1 MGAAAALLVLA
12 WLVTF
17 FVHPWSDDSNMD
29 VTHFP
34 PRAQEWIDGKL
45 PYRDVKFEY
54 PPLAVPLIGLPQL
67 AKIGSYK
74 LGFGL
79 IQLAFALALMG
90 LCVLA
95 ARLTGGDERRAAFGI
110 AVTPFL
116 AGALMR
122 GYFDLAP
129 ITLTVAALVAI
140 LSERVRLGFALL
152 GLAVMTK
159 GFPLIVAPIAL
170 AWLLGRGA
178 RRQALE
184 GLATLAAIVGGLGLA
199 VLAFS
204 PGGAWY
210 AIHYQTARPLEVES
224 TPATILYFWDW
235 LFGQRG
241 RTFGSFGSINLGHAG
256 SGFVTVLCGLLLV
269 ASIAA
274 LTYRAARENQ
284 PRALVLASL
293 AAVAAFAA
301 FGKVFSPQYVVWLFP
316 LIALGAAWGQWWI
329 AGTAAVATVATKIEF
344 PGLFNDLV
352 ARRNGTVLLIMERNV
367 AVVLLVGIAIWTLW
381 LGQKTTG
388 TIEAG
393 LHRRVQGSR
402 REAASHRS

>member
-12 WLVTF
+12 WLITF
-17 FVHPWSDDSNMD
+17 LVHPWSDDSNMD

-54 PPLAVPLIGLPQL
+54 PPLAVPLIGLPKL
-67 AKIGSYK
+67 VTIGSYK

-79 IQLAFALALMG
+79 IQLGFALALMA

-95 ARLTGGDERRAAFGI
+95 ARLTGGNERRAAFGI
-110 AVTPFL
+110 AIAPFL
-116 AGALMR
+116 AGSLMR
-122 GYFDLAP
+122 GYFDVAP
-129 ITLTVAALVAI
+129 ITITVAALVAI
-140 LSERVRLGFALL
+140 LYCRVKLGFALL
-152 GLAVMTK
+152 ALAVMTK
-159 GFPLIVAPIAL
+159 GFPLVVAPIAL
-170 AWLLGRGA
+170 AWLLGRGQ

-184 GLATLAAIVGGLGLA
+184 GLATLVAVAGVLGLA

-210 AIHYQTARPLEVES
+210 AIHYQTARPLEIES
-224 TPATILYFWDW
+224 TPATMLYVWDW

-269 ASIAA
+269 SSIAL

-284 PRALVLASL
+284 PRALVLAGL
-293 AAVAAFAA
+293 ASVAAFAA

-316 LIALGAAWGQWWI
+316 LIAMGAAWGEWWI
-329 AGTAAVATVATKIEF
+329 AGAAAVATLLTKIEF

-352 ARRNGTVLLIMERNV
+352 ARRNVTVLVIVERNL
-367 AVVLLVGIAIWTLW
+367 AVVLIVAIAIWALW
-381 LGQKTTG
+381 
-388 TIEAG
+388 A
-393 LHRRVQGSR
+393 
-402 REAASHRS
+402 RERPRELALS

>member
-1 MGAAAALLVLA
+1 MGAAAALLVVA

-34 PRAQEWIDGKL
+34 PRAQEWIDGRL

-54 PPLAVPLIGLPQL
+54 PPLAVPLIGLPKL
-67 AKIGSYK
+67 VTIGSYK

-79 IQLAFALALMG
+79 IQLAFALGLMAA
-90 LCVLA
+90 CVLA
-95 ARLTGGDERRAAFGI
+95 ARVTGGDERRAAFGI
-110 AVTPFL
+110 AITPFL
-116 AGALMR
+116 AGALIR
-122 GYFDLAP
+122 GYFDVAP
-129 ITLTVAALVAI
+129 IALTVAALVAI
-140 LSERVRLGFALL
+140 LYDRVKLGFGLL
-152 GLAVMTK
+152 ALAVMTK
-159 GFPLIVAPIAL
+159 GFPLVVAPVAL
-170 AWLLGRGA
+170 AWLLGRGQ
-178 RRQALE
+178 RRQAIE
-184 GLATLAAIVGGLGLA
+184 GLATLVVIAGVLGLA

-210 AIHYQTARPLEVES
+210 AIHYQTARPLEIES
-224 TPATILYFWDW
+224 TPATMLYVWDW

-256 SGFVTVLCGLLLV
+256 SGFVTVLCGLLLL
-269 ASIAA
+269 ASIA
-274 LTYRAARENQ
+274 LLVYRAARQNQ

-316 LIALGAAWGQWWI
+316 LIALGAAWGEWWI
-329 AGTAAVATVATKIEF
+329 AGPAAVATVLTKIEF

-352 ARRNGTVLLIMERNV
+352 ARRNATVLVVTERNL
-367 AVVLLVGIAIWTLW
+367 AVVLIVAIALWRLW

-388 TIEAG
+388 TIETG
-393 LHRRVQGSR
+393 LQRRVHGSR
-402 REAASHRS
+402 REAASHRF

>member
-12 WLVTF
+12 WLITF
-17 FVHPWSDDSNMD
+17 LVHPWSDDSNMD

-34 PRAQEWIDGKL
+34 PRAQEWIDGQL

-54 PPLAVPLIGLPQL
+54 PPLAVPLIGLPKL
-67 AKIGSYK
+67 VTIGSYK

-79 IQLAFALALMG
+79 IQLGFALALMA

-95 ARLTGGDERRAAFGI
+95 ARLTGGNERRAAFGI
-110 AVTPFL
+110 AIAPFL
-116 AGALMR
+116 AGSLMR
-122 GYFDLAP
+122 GYFDVAP

-140 LSERVRLGFALL
+140 LYDRVKLGFALL
-152 GLAVMTK
+152 ALAVMTK
-159 GFPLIVAPIAL
+159 GFPLVVAPIAL
-170 AWLLGRGA
+170 AWLLGRGQK
-178 RRQALE
+178 RQALE
-184 GLATLAAIVGGLGLA
+184 GLATLVAVAGVLGLA

-210 AIHYQTARPLEVES
+210 AIHYQTARPLEIES
-224 TPATILYFWDW
+224 TPATMLYIWDW

-269 ASIAA
+269 SSIAL

-284 PRALVLASL
+284 PRALVLAGL
-293 AAVAAFAA
+293 ASVAAFAA

-316 LIALGAAWGQWWI
+316 LIAMGAAWGEWWI
-329 AGTAAVATVATKIEF
+329 AGAAAVATLLTKIEF

-352 ARRNGTVLLIMERNV
+352 ARRNATVLVIVERNL
-367 AVVLLVGIAIWTLW
+367 AVVLIVAIAIWALW
-381 LGQKTTG
+381 
-388 TIEAG
+388 A
-393 LHRRVQGSR
+393 
-402 REAASHRS
+402 RERPRELALS

>member
-12 WLVTF
+12 WLITF
-17 FVHPWSDDSNMD
+17 LVHPWSDDSNMD

-34 PRAQEWIDGKL
+34 PRAQEWIDGQL

-54 PPLAVPLIGLPQL
+54 PPLAVPLIGLPKL
-67 AKIGSYK
+67 VTIGSYK

-79 IQLAFALALMG
+79 IQLGFALALMA

-95 ARLTGGDERRAAFGI
+95 ARLTGGNERRAAFGI
-110 AVTPFL
+110 AIAPFL
-116 AGALMR
+116 AGSLMR
-122 GYFDLAP
+122 GYFDVAP

-140 LSERVRLGFALL
+140 LYDRVKLGFALL
-152 GLAVMTK
+152 ALAVMTK
-159 GFPLIVAPIAL
+159 GFPLVVAPIAL
-170 AWLLGRGA
+170 AWLLGRGQK
-178 RRQALE
+178 RQALE
-184 GLATLAAIVGGLGLA
+184 GLATLVAVAGVLGLA

-210 AIHYQTARPLEVES
+210 AIHYQTARPLEIES
-224 TPATILYFWDW
+224 TPATMLYIWDW

-269 ASIAA
+269 SSIAL

-284 PRALVLASL
+284 PRALMLAGLAS
-293 AAVAAFAA
+293 VAAFAA

-316 LIALGAAWGQWWI
+316 LIAMGAAWGEWWI
-329 AGTAAVATVATKIEF
+329 AGAAAVATLLTKIEF

-352 ARRNGTVLLIMERNV
+352 ARRNATVLVIVERNL
-367 AVVLLVGIAIWTLW
+367 AVVLIVAIAIWALW
-381 LGQKTTG
+381 
-388 TIEAG
+388 A
-393 LHRRVQGSR
+393 
-402 REAASHRS
+402 RERPRELALS

>member
-1 MGAAAALLVLA
+1 MGAAAALLVLG
-12 WLVTF
+12 WLITF
-17 FVHPWSDDSNMD
+17 LIHPWSDDSNMD
-29 VTHFP
+29 VTHFA

-67 AKIGSYK
+67 VKVGSYK

-79 IQLAFALALMG
+79 IQLAFALALMA
-90 LCVLA
+90 LCILA
-95 ARLTGGDERRAAFGI
+95 ARLTGGNERRAALGVAI
-110 AVTPFL
+110 SPFL
-116 AGALMR
+116 AGALLR
-122 GYFDLAP
+122 GYFDIVP

-152 GLAVMTK
+152 GVAVLTK
-159 GFPLIVAPIAL
+159 GFPLVVAPIVL
-170 AWLLGRGA
+170 AWLLGSGA
-178 RRQALE
+178 KRQALE
-184 GLATLAAIVGGLGLA
+184 GVATLALVVGVVGAA

-210 AIHYQTARPLEVES
+210 AIHYQTARPLELES
-224 TPATILYFWDW
+224 TPATLLYVWDW

-241 RTFGSFGSINLGHAG
+241 RTFFSYGSVNIGHAG
-256 SGFVTVLCGLLLV
+256 SGLLTVLFGLLLV

-274 LTYRAARENQ
+274 LTYRAARVNQ
-284 PRALVLASL
+284 PRALILASL

-316 LIALGAAWGQWWI
+316 LIALGAAWGEWWI
-329 AGTAAVATVATKIEF
+329 AGLAAAATLFTKIEF

-352 ARRNGTVLLIMERNV
+352 VRKNGTVLLVTERNL
-367 AVVLLVGIAIWTLW
+367 AVVLIVGIAVWRLW
-381 LGQKTTG
+381 LGQETTG

-393 LHRRVQGSR
+393 LHRRVHGGR

>member
-1 MGAAAALLVLA
+1 VALLVAA

-17 FVHPWSDDSNMD
+17 LVHPWSDDSNMD

-67 AKIGSYK
+67 AKVGSYK

-79 IQLAFALALMG
+79 IQLAFALLLMAM
-90 LCVLA
+90 CVLA
-95 ARLTGGDERRAAFGI
+95 ARHTGGDERRAAFGLAI
-110 AVTPFL
+110 APLL
-116 AGALMR
+116 AGSLMR
-122 GYFDLAP
+122 GYFDVAP
-129 ITLTVAALVAI
+129 IALTMAALVAI
-140 LSERVRLGFALL
+140 LYGRVKLGFALL

-159 GFPLIVAPIAL
+159 GFPLVVAPIAL
-170 AWLLGRGA
+170 AWLLGRGQ

-184 GLATLAAIVGGLGLA
+184 GLATLAWVAGVLGLA

-224 TPATILYFWDW
+224 TPATMLYVWDW

-241 RTFGSFGSINLGHAG
+241 GTFGSFGSINLGHAG
-256 SGFVTVLCGLLLV
+256 SGLVTVLCGLLLI

-284 PRALVLASL
+284 PRALVLASV

-301 FGKVFSPQYVVWLFP
+301 FGKVFSPQYVIWLFP
-316 LIALGAAWGQWWI
+316 LIALGAAWGEWWI
-329 AGTAAVATVATKIEF
+329 AGAAAVATLLTKIEF
-344 PGLFNDLV
+344 PGLFSDLV
-352 ARRNGTVLLIMERNV
+352 ARKSATVLVVTERNF
-367 AVVLLVGIAIWTLW
+367 AVVLIVGIAIWTLW
-381 LGQKTTG
+381 
-388 TIEAG
+388 
-393 LHRRVQGSR
+393 V
-402 REAASHRS
+402 RERTREPLLR

>member
-1 MGAAAALLVLA
+1 MVAAVALLVAA

-17 FVHPWSDDSNMD
+17 LVHPWSDDSNMD

-54 PPLAVPLIGLPQL
+54 PPLAIPLIGLPQL
-67 AKIGSYK
+67 VKVGSYK

-79 IQLAFALALMG
+79 IQLAFALLLMAM
-90 LCVLA
+90 CVLA
-95 ARLTGGDERRAAFGI
+95 ARRTGGDERRAAFGLAI
-110 AVTPFL
+110 APLL
-116 AGALMR
+116 AGSLMR
-122 GYFDLAP
+122 GYFDVAP
-129 ITLTVAALVAI
+129 IALTMAALVAI
-140 LSERVRLGFALL
+140 LYGRVKLGFALL

-159 GFPLIVAPIAL
+159 GFPLVVAPIAL
-170 AWLLGRGA
+170 AWLLGRGQ

-184 GLATLAAIVGGLGLA
+184 GLATLALVAGVLGLA

-210 AIHYQTARPLEVES
+210 AIHYQTARPLEIES
-224 TPATILYFWDW
+224 TPATMLYVWDW
-235 LFGQRG
+235 LFGRRG
-241 RTFGSFGSINLGHAG
+241 RMFGSFGSINLGHAG
-256 SGFVTVLCGLLLV
+256 SGFVTVLCGLLLI

-284 PRALVLASL
+284 PRALVLASV

-316 LIALGAAWGQWWI
+316 LIALGAAWGEWWI
-329 AGTAAVATVATKIEF
+329 AGAAALATLLTKIEF
-344 PGLFNDLV
+344 PGLFSDLV
-352 ARRNGTVLLIMERNV
+352 ARRSGTVLVVTERNL
-367 AVVLLVGIAIWTLW
+367 AVVLIVGIAIWTLW
-381 LGQKTTG
+381 
-388 TIEAG
+388 
-393 LHRRVQGSR
+393 V
-402 REAASHRS
+402 REQTREPMLR

>member
-1 MGAAAALLVLA
+1 MGGAVALLVAA

-17 FVHPWSDDSNMD
+17 LVHPWSDDSNMD

-67 AKIGSYK
+67 AKVGSYK

-79 IQLAFALALMG
+79 IQLAFALLLMAM
-90 LCVLA
+90 CVLA
-95 ARLTGGDERRAAFGI
+95 ARRTGGDERRAAFGLAI
-110 AVTPFL
+110 APLL
-116 AGALMR
+116 AGSLMR
-122 GYFDLAP
+122 GYFDVAP
-129 ITLTVAALVAI
+129 IALTMAALVAI
-140 LSERVRLGFALL
+140 LYRRVKLGFALL

-159 GFPLIVAPIAL
+159 GFPLVVAPIAL
-170 AWLLGRGA
+170 AWLLGRGQ

-184 GLATLAAIVGGLGLA
+184 GLATLALVAGVLGA
-199 VLAFS
+199 VVLAFS

-210 AIHYQTARPLEVES
+210 AIHYQTARPLEIEG
-224 TPATILYFWDW
+224 TPASMLYVWDW
-235 LFGQRG
+235 VFGQRG

-284 PRALVLASL
+284 PRALVLASV

-316 LIALGAAWGQWWI
+316 LIALGAAWGEWWI
-329 AGTAAVATVATKIEF
+329 AGAAAVATLLTKIEF

-352 ARRNGTVLLIMERNV
+352 ARKSGTVLVVTERNF
-367 AVVLLVGIAIWTLW
+367 AVVLIVGIAIWTLS
-381 LGQKTTG
+381 
-388 TIEAG
+388 
-393 LHRRVQGSR
+393 V
-402 REAASHRS
+402 RERTREPMLR

>member
-12 WLVTF
+12 WLITF
-17 FVHPWSDDSNMD
+17 LVHPWSDDSNMD

-34 PRAQEWIDGKL
+34 PRAQEWIDGQL

-54 PPLAVPLIGLPQL
+54 PPLAVPLIGLPKL
-67 AKIGSYK
+67 VTIGSYK

-79 IQLAFALALMG
+79 IQLGFALTLMA

-95 ARLTGGDERRAAFGI
+95 ARLTGGNERRAAFGI
-110 AVTPFL
+110 AIAPFL
-116 AGALMR
+116 AGSLMR
-122 GYFDLAP
+122 GYFDVAP

-140 LSERVRLGFALL
+140 LYDRVKLGFALL
-152 GLAVMTK
+152 ALAVMTK
-159 GFPLIVAPIAL
+159 GFPLVVAPIAL
-170 AWLLGRGA
+170 AWLLGRGQK
-178 RRQALE
+178 RQALE
-184 GLATLAAIVGGLGLA
+184 GLATLVAVAGVLGLA

-210 AIHYQTARPLEVES
+210 AIHYQTARPLEIES
-224 TPATILYFWDW
+224 TPATMLYIWDW

-269 ASIAA
+269 SSIAL

-284 PRALVLASL
+284 PRALVLAGL
-293 AAVAAFAA
+293 ASVAAFAA

-316 LIALGAAWGQWWI
+316 LIAMGAAWGEWWI
-329 AGTAAVATVATKIEF
+329 AGAAAVATLLTKIEF

-352 ARRNGTVLLIMERNV
+352 ARRNATVLVIVERNL
-367 AVVLLVGIAIWTLW
+367 AVVLIVAIAIWALW
-381 LGQKTTG
+381 
-388 TIEAG
+388 A
-393 LHRRVQGSR
+393 
-402 REAASHRS
+402 RERPRELALS

>member
-12 WLVTF
+12 WLITF
-17 FVHPWSDDSNMD
+17 LVHPWSDDSNMD

-34 PRAQEWIDGKL
+34 PRAQEWIDGQL

-54 PPLAVPLIGLPQL
+54 PPLAVPLIGLPKL
-67 AKIGSYK
+67 VTIGSYK

-79 IQLAFALALMG
+79 IQLGFALALMA

-95 ARLTGGDERRAAFGI
+95 ARLTGGNERRAAFGI
-110 AVTPFL
+110 AIAPFL
-116 AGALMR
+116 AGSLMR
-122 GYFDLAP
+122 GYFDVAP

-140 LSERVRLGFALL
+140 LYDRVKLGFALL
-152 GLAVMTK
+152 ALAVMTK
-159 GFPLIVAPIAL
+159 GFPLVVAPIAL
-170 AWLLGRGA
+170 AWLLGRGQK
-178 RRQALE
+178 RQALE
-184 GLATLAAIVGGLGLA
+184 GLATLVAVAGVLGLA

-210 AIHYQTARPLEVES
+210 AIHYQTARPLEIES
-224 TPATILYFWDW
+224 TPATMLYVWDW

-269 ASIAA
+269 SSIAL

-284 PRALVLASL
+284 PRALVLAGL
-293 AAVAAFAA
+293 ASVAAFAA

-316 LIALGAAWGQWWI
+316 LIAMGAAWGEWWI
-329 AGTAAVATVATKIEF
+329 AGAAAVATLLTKIEF

-352 ARRNGTVLLIMERNV
+352 ARRNATVLVIVERNL
-367 AVVLLVGIAIWTLW
+367 AVVLIVAIAIWALW
-381 LGQKTTG
+381 
-388 TIEAG
+388 A
-393 LHRRVQGSR
+393 
-402 REAASHRS
+402 RERPRELALS

>member
-1 MGAAAALLVLA
+1 MGGAVALLVAA

-17 FVHPWSDDSNMD
+17 LVHPWSDDSNMD

-67 AKIGSYK
+67 VKVGSYK

-79 IQLAFALALMG
+79 IQLAFALLLMAM
-90 LCVLA
+90 CVLA
-95 ARLTGGDERRAAFGI
+95 ARRTGGDERRAAFGLAI
-110 AVTPFL
+110 APLL
-116 AGALMR
+116 AGSLMR
-122 GYFDLAP
+122 GYFDVAP
-129 ITLTVAALVAI
+129 IALTMAALVAI
-140 LSERVRLGFALL
+140 LYGRVKLGFALL

-159 GFPLIVAPIAL
+159 GFPLVVAPIAL
-170 AWLLGRGA
+170 AWLLGRGQ

-184 GLATLAAIVGGLGLA
+184 GLATLALVAGVLGA
-199 VLAFS
+199 VVLAFS

-210 AIHYQTARPLEVES
+210 AIHYQTARPLEIEG
-224 TPATILYFWDW
+224 TPASMLYVWDW
-235 LFGQRG
+235 VFGQRG

-284 PRALVLASL
+284 PRALVLASV

-316 LIALGAAWGQWWI
+316 LIALGAAWGEWWI
-329 AGTAAVATVATKIEF
+329 AGAAAVATLLTKIEF

-352 ARRNGTVLLIMERNV
+352 ARKSGTVLVVTERNF
-367 AVVLLVGIAIWTLW
+367 AVVLIVGIAIWTLS
-381 LGQKTTG
+381 
-388 TIEAG
+388 
-393 LHRRVQGSR
+393 V
-402 REAASHRS
+402 RERTREPMLR

>member
-12 WLVTF
+12 WLITF
-17 FVHPWSDDSNMD
+17 LVHPWSDDSNMD

-54 PPLAVPLIGLPQL
+54 PPLAIPLIGLPKL
-67 AKIGSYK
+67 VTLGSYK

-79 IQLAFALALMG
+79 IQLAFGLLLMAM
-90 LCVLA
+90 CVLA
-95 ARLTGGDERRAAFGI
+95 ARRTGGDERRAAFGLAI
-110 AVTPFL
+110 APLL

-122 GYFDLAP
+122 GYFDVAP
-129 ITLTVAALVAI
+129 IALTVAALVAI
-140 LSERVRLGFALL
+140 LYDRVKLGFALL

-159 GFPLIVAPIAL
+159 GFPLVVVPIAL
-170 AWLLGRGA
+170 AWLLGRGQ

-184 GLATLAAIVGGLGLA
+184 GLVTLVLVGGVLGAA

-210 AIHYQTARPLEVES
+210 AIHYQTARPLEIES
-224 TPATILYFWDW
+224 TPATMLYAWDW

-241 RTFGSFGSINLGHAG
+241 RTFGSFGSINMGHAG
-256 SGFVTVLCGLLLV
+256 SGFVTALCGFLLV
-269 ASIAA
+269 ASIVA

-316 LIALGAAWGQWWI
+316 LIALGAAWGEWWI
-329 AGTAAVATVATKIEF
+329 AGAAAIATVLTKIEF

-352 ARRNGTVLLIMERNV
+352 ARRNATVLVVTERNL
-367 AVVLLVGIAIWTLW
+367 AVVLIVGIAIWTLW
-381 LGQKTTG
+381 VRERPREQALG
-388 TIEAG
+388 
-393 LHRRVQGSR
+393 
-402 REAASHRS
+402 

>member
-1 MGAAAALLVLA
+1 LLVVA

-17 FVHPWSDDSNMD
+17 LVHPWSDDSNMD

-67 AKIGSYK
+67 VKVGSYK

-79 IQLAFALALMG
+79 IQLAFALLLMAM
-90 LCVLA
+90 CVLA
-95 ARLTGGDERRAAFGI
+95 ARRTGGDERRAAFGLAI
-110 AVTPFL
+110 APLL
-116 AGALMR
+116 AGSLMR
-122 GYFDLAP
+122 GYFDVAP
-129 ITLTVAALVAI
+129 IALTMAALVAI
-140 LSERVRLGFALL
+140 LYGRVKLGFALL

-159 GFPLIVAPIAL
+159 GFPLVVAPIAL
-170 AWLLGRGA
+170 AWLLGRGQ

-184 GLATLAAIVGGLGLA
+184 GLATLALVAGVLGA
-199 VLAFS
+199 VVLAFS

-210 AIHYQTARPLEVES
+210 AIHYQTARPLEIES
-224 TPATILYFWDW
+224 TPATMLYVWDW
-235 LFGQRG
+235 LFGRRG
-241 RTFGSFGSINLGHAG
+241 RMFGSFGSINLGHAG

-284 PRALVLASL
+284 PRALVLASV

-316 LIALGAAWGQWWI
+316 LIALGAAWGEWWI
-329 AGTAAVATVATKIEF
+329 AGAAAVATLLTKIEF

-352 ARRNGTVLLIMERNV
+352 ARKSGTVLVVTERNF
-367 AVVLLVGIAIWTLW
+367 AVVLIVGIAIWTLS
-381 LGQKTTG
+381 
-388 TIEAG
+388 
-393 LHRRVQGSR
+393 V
-402 REAASHRS
+402 RERTREPMLR